1 MYSNHKFNERSR
13 MSEIINEDASL
24 LLTIS
29 RFGIS
34 LGFGDKTVK
43 EACDA
48 NGIHCKTFLAVI
60 NFIAEGNVV
69 LQETYEHISIESVI
83 NYLKNAHHYFL
94 TYKLPSI
101 RAKLMEAVESSDQS
115 EPYKVVFMKFFDE
128 YFQEVRKH
136 MDYEDKTV
144 FPYVMRLLAGSPDK
158 KYKIAD
164 FEEHHTDVDSKLSEL
179 KNIIVKYYP
188 SKGQNYKMN
197 DVLFDL
203 YACEKDLA
211 LHNMIEDFF
220 FVPVI
225 EAIEEKTTNHE

>member
-1 MYSNHKFNERSR
+1 M
-13 MSEIINEDASL
+13 
-24 LLTIS
+24 
-29 RFGIS
+29 
-34 LGFGDKTVK
+34 K
-43 EACDA
+43 EACDT
-48 NGIHCKTFLAVI
+48 NGIHCRTFLSVI

-69 LQETYEHISIESVI
+69 VHETYEHISIESVI

-158 KYKIAD
+158 KYRIAD

-225 EAIEEKTTNHE
+225 EAIEEKTTSHE

>member
-1 MYSNHKFNERSR
+1 MFSNHKFNERSR

-48 NGIHCKTFLAVI
+48 NGIHCRTFLAVI

-69 LQETYEHISIESVI
+69 VHETYEHISIESVI

-136 MDYEDKTV
+136 MDYEDRTV

-158 KYKIAD
+158 KYKIAN
-164 FEEHHTDVDSKLSEL
+164 FEEHHTDVDS
-179 KNIIVKYYP
+179 NFR
-188 SKGQNYKMN
+188 N
-197 DVLFDL
+197 
-203 YACEKDLA
+203 
-211 LHNMIEDFF
+211 
-220 FVPVI
+220 
-225 EAIEEKTTNHE
+225 

>member
-1 MYSNHKFNERSR
+1 MFSNHKFNERSR
-13 MSEIINEDASL
+13 MGEIIHEDTSL

-34 LGFGDKTVK
+34 LGFGDKTVQ

-48 NGIHCKTFLAVI
+48 NEIHCKTFLAVV
-60 NFIAEGNVV
+60 NFIAEGNVMV
-69 LQETYEHISIESVI
+69 QETYEHISIESVI

-94 TYKLPSI
+94 SYKLPSI
-101 RAKLMEAVESSDQS
+101 REKLIEAVESSGQS
-115 EPYKVVFMKFFDE
+115 GPYKVVFMKFFDE

-144 FPYVMRLLAGSPDK
+144 FPYVMRLLSGKPDK
-158 KYKIAD
+158 KYRIAY
-164 FEEHHTDVDSKLSEL
+164 FEEHHSDVDSKLSEL
-179 KNIIVKYYP
+179 KSIIVRYYP

-220 FVPVI
+220 FVPVV
-225 EAIEEKTTNHE
+225 EAIEEKSKKA

>member
-1 MYSNHKFNERSR
+1 MYSNHKFNENTRL
-13 MSEIINEDASL
+13 SEIIHEDASL

-43 EACDA
+43 EACEA
-48 NGIHCKTFLAVI
+48 NEIHCKTFLAMI
-60 NFIAEGNVV
+60 NFIAEDNVIM
-69 LQETYEHISIESVI
+69 QESYEHISIESVI

-101 RAKLMEAVESSDQS
+101 RSKLIEAVDASEQS

-128 YFQEVRKH
+128 YFLEVRKH

-144 FPYVMRLLAGSPDK
+144 FPYVIRLLAGKPDK
-158 KYKIAD
+158 NYKIAD
-164 FEEHHTDVDSKLSEL
+164 FEAHHTDVDSKLSEL

-188 SKGQNYKMN
+188 SKSQNYKMN

-211 LHNMIEDFF
+211 LHNVVEDYF

-225 EAIEEKTTNHE
+225 YAIELK

>member
-48 NGIHCKTFLAVI
+48 NGIHCMTFLAVI

-69 LQETYEHISIESVI
+69 VHETYEHISIESVI

-158 KYKIAD
+158 KYRIAD

-225 EAIEEKTTNHE
+225 EAIEEKTTSHE